1 MHIPDGFL
9 ETPVWLSFDVLAVP
23 AIGYLARRARR
34 GFEDSRVP
42 MLGVMGAFVFAAQM
56 INFPV
61 AAGTSGHLLGS
72 ALLAV
77 TLGPAAAAVTMT
89 AILALQ
95 ALVFQDG
102 GILALGAN
110 VFNMAVVG
118 VLAAYLPYY
127 ALERKFRR
135 AGIFLGAALSVYSGA
150 LLALVQLKVSG
161 VPMPQPVVTL
171 ALGVFTVT
179 ALIEGIITVT
189 VISAIERLSPKF
201 IHRRT
206 AGAPSAAAALAAMA
220 VVLAT
225 VGVLFASAWPDGL
238 ETVAERTG
246 VARSAWNLFT
256 TPLAGYEANFP
267 GAAWLRRIVAGVI
280 GISLAGGTLFFVQR
294 WIGRRRSA

>member
-9 ETPVWLSFDVLAVP
+9 ATPVWLSLDVLAVP
-23 AIGYLARRARR
+23 AVGYVARRARR

-72 ALLAV
+72 ALLTV
-77 TLGPAAAAVTMT
+77 TLGPAAAAVVMT

-118 VLAAYLPYY
+118 VFAAYLPYY
-127 ALERKFRR
+127 ALEKKSRR
-135 AGIFLGAALSVYSGA
+135 AGIFLGAMLSVYSGA

-171 ALGVFTVT
+171 ALGVFTAT
-179 ALIEGIITVT
+179 ALIEGIITVA

-201 IHRRT
+201 VHHR
-206 AGAPSAAAALAAMA
+206 AGAAPSAAAALAAMA

-238 ETVAERTG
+238 ETVAERVG
-246 VARSAWNLFT
+246 IAQSARNLFT
-256 TPLAGYEANFP
+256 TPLADYEASFFD
-267 GAAWLRRIVAGVI
+267 ASWLRKIAAGAIGVA
-280 GISLAGGTLFFVQR
+280 LAGGTLFFAQR
-294 WIGRRRSA
+294 WIIRRRSK